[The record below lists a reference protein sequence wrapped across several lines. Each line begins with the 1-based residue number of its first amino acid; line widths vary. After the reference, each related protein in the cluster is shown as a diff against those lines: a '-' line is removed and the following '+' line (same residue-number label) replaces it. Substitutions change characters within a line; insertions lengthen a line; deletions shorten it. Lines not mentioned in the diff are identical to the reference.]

1 MMTSHVESES
11 SANSNAAECG
21 ATSAKGLSPQYAFW
35 WGVILLLIGAL
46 LGAGLMRAFQPTRTV
61 VPKRT
66 GPLPMYGS
74 VSDFTL
80 TERAGD
86 EVSRDDLMGR
96 VWIADFFFTSCA
108 GICPIMSSAMEG
120 IQSRLADVDGVT
132 LVSISVDPE
141 RDTPERLRQYAK
153 RYHADDAG
161 WWFLTGDKHVIYR
174 LSQDSFRLS
183 VEETPPDKRSAE
195 VEDVLHSSK
204 FVLLDQQ
211 SRIRGYYDGDDKDD
225 LELLIA
231 DVKDLLKE

>member
-1 MMTSHVESES
+1 MMDSLET
-11 SANSNAAECG
+11 NSQVQNHPLGGVAG
-21 ATSAKGLSPQYAFW
+21 GGPSPQYAFW
-35 WGVILLLIGAL
+35 WGLILLLIGGL
-46 LGAGLMRAFQPTRTV
+46 LGAGLMRALQPTRTI

-66 GPLPMYGS
+66 GPLQVYGE

-80 TERAGD
+80 TERSGD
-86 EVSRDDLMGR
+86 EFSRDDLLGR

-120 IQSRLADVDGVT
+120 IQARLEEVEGVT

-153 RYHADDAG
+153 RYHADETR
-161 WWFLTGDKHVIYR
+161 WWFLTGDKRVIYQ

-183 VEETPPDKRSAE
+183 VEEAPPDKRGPE
-195 VEDVLHSSK
+195 IEDVLHSSK
-204 FVLLDQQ
+204 FVLLDRQ

-225 LELLIA
+225 IELLIA
-231 DVKDLLKE
+231 DVQDLLKE